1 VYGTLSSLFKYMLIP
16 ADAVNPKL
24 LEAEE
29 RVRQG

>member
-1 VYGTLSSLFKYMLIP
+1 VETLSSLFKYMLIP

-29 RVRQG
+29 KG